1 MDIVSHLWTL
11 CLVTLLFRS
20 ILAAVIPAHEVN
32 EHHEP
37 RQVPTSADDQCHNLQ
52 LFFNVL
58 KLEDGSRTSAVE
70 IDRALEAAAVKSTF
84 ENDPL
89 SPTACNVLDIAAS
102 PQWAASVSSPKQLGT
117 GDLRAIAIVRAA
129 AIMARHHC
137 CGSKRETITPRAV
150 NPAECNKVVGQMI
163 NTCKRN
169 VKDEVSSCKDKERK
183 AIADCKNVARG
194 RVAQCKSQVR
204 AKVAACKD
212 KVRGE
217 VARCKNRVQ
226 GKIDVCKKDVQ
237 NEVDTCKNNVQ
248 TAIANCKNHYK
259 DEINKCKK
267 KLGPF
272 CEVGR
277 IFPAGACEPQRLKLP
292 TCELN
297 RAKLQACELRRP
309 ALMAEC
315 EPRRIKIPGCEL
327 NRPTGVLQRNCEL
340 QRPQFLARCEGDRKK
355 QYQCSLDKATICCE
369 VPRVTAKA
377 TCFQRPEITKLR
389 EEVTSQQRE
398 CQAKL
403 FGGGKRETFL
413 RKSEEGGTEHDKC
426 VPSASLMPQD
436 YQEFNYLDSLEEVDT
451 ALAAY
456 EELIQ
461 NASC

>member
-1 MDIVSHLWTL
+1 MDIVSHIWTL
-11 CLVTLLFRS
+11 CLVTLLFRA
-20 ILAAVIPAHEVN
+20 ILAAVIPAQEVN
-32 EHHEP
+32 EHNEP
-37 RQVPTSADDQCHNLQ
+37 RQVPTSADDQCHDLQ

-58 KLEDGSRTSAVE
+58 NIDDGSLTSAAE
-70 IDRALEAAAVKSTF
+70 IDRALEAAAVKSAF
-84 ENDPL
+84 ENDLL
-89 SPTACNVLDIAAS
+89 SPTVCSVLDIAAS
-102 PQWAASVSSPKQLGT
+102 PQWMASVSSPKELGT

-129 AIMARHHC
+129 AILARHQC
-137 CGSKRETITPRAV
+137 CGSKREILMPRAL
-150 NPAECNKVVGQMI
+150 NRAECNNVVDRMI

-169 VKDEVSSCKDKERK
+169 VKDEISSCRDRERK

-194 RVAQCKSQVR
+194 RVAQCKTQVR

-212 KVRGE
+212 KARGE

-226 GKIDVCKKDVQ
+226 DKIDVCKKDVQ
-237 NEVDTCKNNVQ
+237 NEVGTCKNNVQ

-267 KLGPF
+267 KLGPL

-327 NRPTGVLQRNCEL
+327 SRPIEVLQRNCEL
-340 QRPQFLARCEGDRKK
+340 QRPRFLAICESGRNK

-369 VPRVTAKA
+369 VPRVKARA

-389 EEVTSQQRE
+389 EEVKSQQRE
-398 CQAKL
+398 CQTRL
-403 FGGGKRETFL
+403 FGGGKRETL
-413 RKSEEGGTEHDKC
+413 VRKSEEGGKEHDKC
-426 VPSASLMPQD
+426 VPSVSLMPQD
-436 YQEFNYLDSLEEVDT
+436 FQKFNYLDSLEEVDA

-461 NASC
+461 KVSC